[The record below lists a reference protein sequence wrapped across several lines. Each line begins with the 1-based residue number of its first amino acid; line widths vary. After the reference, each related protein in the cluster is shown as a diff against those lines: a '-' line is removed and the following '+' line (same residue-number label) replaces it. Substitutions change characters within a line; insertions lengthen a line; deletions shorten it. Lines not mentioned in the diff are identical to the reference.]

1 MDTVDR
7 IQMKLKRYSDL
18 QKLETFQER
27 CEYLKLDGIVGD
39 ATFGHDR
46 YLNQAFYKSD
56 EWKRLR
62 RNIIIRDCGCDLGV
76 TGLEIPGRIIIHHM
90 NPISSS
96 DLINVTDL
104 LLNPEYLICTS
115 FKTHN
120 YIHYGVYNEI
130 EKITDE
136 RKPNDTC
143 PWKK

>member
-1 MDTVDR
+1 MKL
-7 IQMKLKRYSDL
+7 KLKRYSDL

-39 ATFGHDR
+39 VTFGHDR

-56 EWKRLR
+56 EWKHLR
-62 RNIIIRDCGCDLGV
+62 RTIIIRDCGCDLGV
-76 TGLEIPGRIIIHHM
+76 PGLEIPGRIIIHHM
-90 NPISSS
+90 NPISLT
-96 DLINVTDL
+96 DLVDVTDL

-120 YIHYGVYNEI
+120 FIHYGVFSENE
-130 EKITDE
+130 KMTGE
-136 RKPNDTC
+136 RTPNDTC